1 MGKITEE
8 FTNHIN
14 SGVEAKSL
22 EAKFL
27 TKTDAINHLTH
38 RINAKGITKKYIV
51 NKITP
56 GDSNGYKYLNGNRK
70 MKRDLLLKICIAC
83 SFTPEETNSTL
94 KQFEFIELY
103 PRVKRDYIVLR
114 GITENKNID
123 EINER
128 LAKGE
133 ELKL

>member
-1 MGKITEE
+1 MKKVTEE
-8 FTNHIN
+8 FINHIKN
-14 SGVEAKSL
+14 GVEANDLDES
-22 EAKFL
+22 FI
-27 TKTDAINHLTH
+27 TKEDAINHLTH
-38 RINAKGITKKYIV
+38 KINAKGITKKYIV

-70 MKRDLLLKICIAC
+70 MKRDLLLKVCIAC
-83 SFTPEETNSTL
+83 SFTPKETNVTL

-123 EINER
+123 EINDQ
-128 LAKGE
+128 LAKAE